1 MALERAPTSL
11 ARLRSVGVTGTNG
24 KTTTTT
30 WIARALA
37 TLATPVACVTTL
49 GHFLGADLVDESM
62 DYASFLRLME
72 ACVARGGVFAALEIT
87 SESLAN
93 GFARAWPCEVGV
105 FTNLTQD
112 HLDAHGSPEHYL
124 ASKAQLFCALPTGGT
139 AVLNGCDESF
149 DLLREIVPEGV
160 RALAYGAPGRGEER
174 GPLDVRARAVRVG
187 WDGTRVLC
195 EGPAVGGAR
204 ELHVGA
210 IGDVFAENAMAALLG
225 SLAMGVPLDGAIR
238 ALAGARAPPGR
249 FEVVGTAPRVVVDY
263 AHTPDAVARTCATA
277 RALTPAGAAL
287 IVVFGAGGNR
297 DRAKRAPMGEAA
309 RCADR
314 VILTSDNPRD
324 EDPGEIARQIALGL
338 VGHPG
343 VTLELDRRRAI
354 ERAIGTAARDDVV
367 LVCGKGHERT
377 QTVAGQTTTFSD
389 AEVARELCG
398 QLPSTVQPP
407 SVK

>member
-1 MALERAPTSL
+1 
-11 ARLRSVGVTGTNG
+11 
-24 KTTTTT
+24 
-30 WIARALA
+30 
-37 TLATPVACVTTL
+37 
-49 GHFLGADLVDESM
+49 
-62 DYASFLRLME
+62 
-72 ACVARGGVFAALEIT
+72 
-87 SESLAN
+87 
-93 GFARAWPCEVGV
+93 
-105 FTNLTQD
+105 
-112 HLDAHGSPEHYL
+112 
-124 ASKAQLFCALPTGGT
+124 
-139 AVLNGCDESF
+139 
-149 DLLREIVPEGV
+149 
-160 RALAYGAPGRGEER
+160 
-174 GPLDVRARAVRVG
+174 
-187 WDGTRVLC
+187 
-195 EGPAVGGAR
+195 
-204 ELHVGA
+204 
-210 IGDVFAENAMAALLG
+210 
-225 SLAMGVPLDGAIR
+225 
-238 ALAGARAPPGR
+238 
-249 FEVVGTAPRVVVDY
+249 VVGTAPRVVVDY

>member
-1 MALERAPTSL
+1 MTPGH
-11 ARLRSVGVTGTNG
+11 LRSVGVTGTNG

-37 TLATPVACVTTL
+37 TLATPVACATTL
-49 GHFLGADLVDESM
+49 GHFLDAELVDESM
-62 DYASFLRLME
+62 DYASFLHLME
-72 ACVARGGVFAALEIT
+72 ACVARGGAFAALEIT

-105 FTNLTQD
+105 FTNLTHD

-124 ASKAQLFCALPTGGT
+124 ASKAQLFCALPPGGT

-160 RALAYGAPGRGEER
+160 RVLAYGAPGRGEER
-174 GPLDVRARAVRVG
+174 GALDLRAREVVIG
-187 WDGTRVLC
+187 WDGTRVRF
-195 EGPAVGGAR
+195 EGPAVRGTR
-204 ELHVGA
+204 EVQVGA

-225 SLAMGVPLDGAIR
+225 ALAMGVPLEYALR
-238 ALAGARAPPGR
+238 ALAGAKAPRGR
-249 FEVVGTAPRVVVDY
+249 FEVVATAPHVVVDY
-263 AHTPDAVARTCATA
+263 AHTPDAMARTCATA

-287 IVVFGAGGNR
+287 TVVFGAGGNR

-314 VILTSDNPRD
+314 IMLTSDNPRD
-324 EDPGEIARQIALGL
+324 EDPEEIARQIAHGL

-354 ERAIGTAARDDVV
+354 ERAIDTAAKEDVV

-377 QTVAGQTTTFSD
+377 QTIGGQTTTFAD
-389 AEVARELCG
+389 AEVARG
-398 QLPSTVQPP
+398 RRSQPPIIVQPP